1 MTIAHPGVSVGHEVN
16 LILNPDTEQGPYLT
30 VTQEVDPEV
39 LRIHIGQEAI
49 QEAEAEDGIVEI
61 GQEVEVLTTVT
72 RVVVEPIVEVD
83 PEVVLMVI
91 TVDPVGHTRMIVTIA
106 EVEVEVKGVTAIED
120 LEVMIGD
127 PDLMALTVKVIA
139 VTLRIEVPVK
149 AADIAENFSLM
160 METVFNN
167 FSSVMLKNL
176 FLQCHK

>member
-1 MTIAHPGVSVGHEVN
+1 MTIARPGASVGHEVN
-16 LILNPDTEQGPYLT
+16 LNLNPDTEQGPYLT

-39 LRIHIGQEAI
+39 LHIHIGQEAI

-61 GQEVEVLTTVT
+61 GQEVEVVLTTVT

-83 PEVVLMVI
+83 PEAVLTVI

-106 EVEVEVKGVTAIED
+106 EVEVEGVTAIED

-139 VTLRIEVPVK
+139 VTLTIEVPVK
-149 AADIAENFSLM
+149 AADIAENISLM

-167 FSSVMLKNL
+167 FFSVTLKKL
-176 FLQCHK
+176 F